1 MPQVKWHAE
10 RLKETLHREIAC
22 AITNKINDP
31 CIRDVVTVTDIKL
44 APDTRNAT
52 IFVSVYGDAERKEKA
67 VSALN
72 RAASFIQRIISPR
85 ISIKNFPKLYF
96 KIDSSLER
104 GEYINSIL
112 KQVKD
117 DLV

>member
-1 MPQVKWHAE
+1 MSQLRWHAE
-10 RLKETLHREIAC
+10 HIKEHLHREIAWV
-22 AITNKINDP
+22 ITNKVNDP
-31 CIRDVVTVTDIKL
+31 CIRDLVTVTDIKL

-52 IFVSVYGDAERKEKA
+52 VYISIYGDDEQKGKA

-72 RAASFIQRIISPR
+72 RAASFIQRCISPR
-85 ISIKNFPKLYF
+85 ISLKNFPKLYF

-104 GEYINSIL
+104 GQHINSL
-112 KQVKD
+112 LEQVKD